1 MDTIW
6 RPVLSPD
13 AAGKAGA
20 PKYLALVRA
29 LRDAI
34 RAGELAEGRQLPT
47 VRDLAWRLGVTPGTV
62 SRAYQIAT
70 LEGLLEATVGRG
82 TFVACTCPRLGPKTP
97 LLSERNLRA
106 DPDRIDLRSPS
117 LPDLGQ
123 GAAIAGA
130 LRRISVQNAAEWLD
144 YPSQSQEQP
153 LRESV
158 CDWLSNRVLG
168 AFGAADI
175 MLTHGGQNA
184 IGLILDCCL
193 RGDRPVVLTE
203 ELSYPGFRYAARA
216 ARAEVIGLEMDDEG
230 IRPEA
235 LEAACRRH
243 GPQVLCLTPSGQNPS
258 TAQMSRG
265 RMAAIV
271 SIAQRHNLQ
280 IIEDECYPAVHSDAP
295 SLRALAPDRVWYM
308 GSLSK
313 TFSAALRFGYVV
325 CPAGMGEAGRLTAQ
339 HSYFA
344 LSRLTTALCL
354 DLLTSGQAAAI
365 RAAVLADYSERLQIV
380 VNRLGAFDLCWAPGL
395 PFVWLRLAQGWRA
408 STFAK
413 AAEEAGVLMRSA
425 DQYAMVHGRAPNAVR
440 LAVAGNCTRAEL
452 ERGVAILAR
461 LLASPPSDM
470 AV

>member
-6 RPVLSPD
+6 QPILTGD
-13 AAGKAGA
+13 DG

-34 RAGELAEGRQLPT
+34 RAGDLAEGAQLPT

-70 LEGLLEATVGRG
+70 QEGLLQATVGRG
-82 TFVACTCPRLGPKTP
+82 TFVAARSPRLGPRVSLMP
-97 LLSERNLRA
+97 ERNLRA
-106 DPDRIDLRSPS
+106 DPNRIDLRSPS

-130 LRRISVQNAAEWLD
+130 LQRISVQNAAEWLD
-144 YPSQSQEQP
+144 YPSQSQEIP
-153 LRESV
+153 LREAL
-158 CDWLSNRVLG
+158 CLWLVDRVLG
-168 AFGAADI
+168 TFGAADI

-216 ARAEVIGLEMDDEG
+216 ARAEVVGLDMDEQG

-258 TAQMSRG
+258 TARMSRD
-265 RMAAIV
+265 RMDRIV

-280 IIEDECYPAVHSDAP
+280 VIEDECYPSVHSDAP
-295 SLRALAPDRVWYM
+295 SLRAIAPDRVWYM

-313 TFSAALRFGYVV
+313 TFSAALRFGYVI
-325 CPAGMGEAGRLTAQ
+325 CPTGMGEAGRLTAQ

-344 LSRLTTALCL
+344 LSRLTSALCL
-354 DLLTSGQAAAI
+354 DLFTSGQAALI
-365 RAAVLADYSERLQIV
+365 RDKVMAEYSERLQIV
-380 VNRLGAFDLCWAPGL
+380 VNRLGAYDLWWSPGL
-395 PFVWLRLAQGWRA
+395 PFVWLRMPQGWRA

-413 AAEEAGVLMRSA
+413 AAEDQGVLMRSA
-425 DQYAMVHGRAPNAVR
+425 DQYAMGHGRAPNAVR
-440 LAVAGNCTRAEL
+440 LAVAGNCSRAEL
-452 ERGVAILAR
+452 ERGVEILAR
-461 LLASPPSDM
+461 LLAAPPSDM